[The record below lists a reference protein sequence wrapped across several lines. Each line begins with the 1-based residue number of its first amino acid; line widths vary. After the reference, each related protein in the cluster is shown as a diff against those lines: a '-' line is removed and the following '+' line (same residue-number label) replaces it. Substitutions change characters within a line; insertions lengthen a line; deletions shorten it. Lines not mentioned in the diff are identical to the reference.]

1 MMVARKLAETIT
13 VAGVLAV
20 GAAVATA
27 ATAAADPPPP
37 VPADPAPAA
46 PEPPPDPAAPP
57 PTAMGTMS
65 AILNQ
70 STASPTGFDLLLS
83 QTSLPGLP
91 GTQALTPPDL
101 SVVNSLPWLFG
112 PNQKLSE
119 QGQQSMYSAGP
130 IDPNAPAPTGRIDAF
145 QRAHGIWHESLGRL
159 DQSQLGQP
167 LPGTAPPPGTNLPP
181 GPMQFLPDNYGEPYG
196 APLALPPPGTPPPP
210 GG

>member
-1 MMVARKLAETIT
+1 MTVARKLAETIT

-20 GAAVATA
+20 GAAVSSA

-37 VPADPAPAA
+37 VPADPAAPAPA
-46 PEPPPDPAAPP
+46 FDPAAPP
-57 PTAMGTMS
+57 PTAMGTVG

-83 QTSLPGLP
+83 QTSMPGLP
-91 GTQALTPPDL
+91 GSQPPAPPDL
-101 SVVNSLPWLFG
+101 SVVNTVPYLFG
-112 PNQKLSE
+112 PNQKLAE

-130 IDPNAPAPTGRIDAF
+130 TDLDAPAPTGRIDSF
-145 QRAHGIWHESLGRL
+145 QRAHGLWHEGLGRL

-181 GPMQFLPDNYGEPYG
+181 GPMQFLPDNYG
-196 APLALPPPGTPPPP
+196 APPAPPPPPGTPPPP
-210 GG
+210 PGG